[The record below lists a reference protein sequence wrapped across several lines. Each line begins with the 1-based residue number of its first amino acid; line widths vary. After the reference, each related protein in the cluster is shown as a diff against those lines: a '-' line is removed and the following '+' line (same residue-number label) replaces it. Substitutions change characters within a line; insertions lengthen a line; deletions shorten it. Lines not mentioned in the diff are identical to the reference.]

1 MLPLFYQK
9 LKVLGFT
16 ELGYNS
22 TVDITAC
29 PGTDTCNLGIA
40 SSTGIAIELE
50 RVLIE
55 EYPQY
60 INNKEI
66 TIKISG
72 CMNACGQH
80 NMAHIGFQGMS
91 INIGKLVIPAV
102 QILLGGSVLGNG
114 KGRFSN
120 KVIKIPSKR
129 GPDALRLL
137 LNDFQA
143 NSFANSFLEYYD
155 IKGEK
160 YFYDLLKPLANTSN
174 ITENDFIDWGTTNQY
189 VKAIG
194 IGECAGVII
203 DLVATLMLEAKEK
216 LDLADEAYLNNK
228 WADAIYQVYAAF
240 VNGAKALLL
249 IEDKKTNTQASI
261 IALFDETFIETQK
274 IVLQSSFKE
283 LVYQINKNQPS
294 FKFAKVYINQAKD
307 FFEIIEAYR
316 IKELEYEG

>member
-1 MLPLFYQK
+1 
-9 LKVLGFT
+9 
-16 ELGYNS
+16 
-22 TVDITAC
+22 
-29 PGTDTCNLGIA
+29 
-40 SSTGIAIELE
+40 
-50 RVLIE
+50 
-55 EYPQY
+55 
-60 INNKEI
+60 
-66 TIKISG
+66 
-72 CMNACGQH
+72 MNACGQH
-80 NMAHIGFQGMS
+80 NIAHIGFQGMS
-91 INIGKLVIPAV
+91 INLGKLVIPAV
-102 QILLGGSVLGNG
+102 QILLGGAVLGDG
-114 KGRFSN
+114 KGRFSD
-120 KVIKIPSKR
+120 KFIKIPSKR

-137 LNDFQA
+137 LNDFKA
-143 NSFANSFLEYYD
+143 HSFDNSFLEYYD

-160 YFYDLLKPLANTSN
+160 YFYGLLKPLANTSN

-203 DLVATLMLEAKEK
+203 DLVATLLLEAKEK

-261 IALFDETFIETQK
+261 ITLFDETFIETQK

-294 FKFAKVYINQAKD
+294 SKFAKVYINQAKD

-316 IKELEYEG
+316 IKELVHEE